1 MEYRIKAVT
10 IRHFRDLIVWQKAHE
25 LTLLIYKITDRF
37 PQKEQFSLTDQMRR
51 ASISIGSNI
60 AEGFSR
66 LSIPDK
72 IHFFAMSKGSLTE
85 LENQMY
91 VARDVG
97 YIDIEVLGIL
107 QNLILN
113 EGRLLTAIMKSTR
126 NMGSHG
132 I

>member
-1 MEYRIKAVT
+1 MGQIK
-10 IRHFRDLIVWQKAHE
+10 HFSDLIVWQKAHE
-25 LTLLIYKITDRF
+25 ITLTIYKITELF
-37 PQKEQFSLTDQMRR
+37 PKKEQFSLTDQMRR

-72 IHFFAMSKGSLTE
+72 IHFFAMAKGSLTE
-85 LENQMY
+85 LENQVY

-97 YIDIEVLGIL
+97 YLSFDLINQVLVMIVD
-107 QNLILN
+107 

-126 NMGSHG
+126 NMESHG

>member
-1 MEYRIKAVT
+1 MGQIK
-10 IRHFRDLIVWQKAHE
+10 HFSDLIVWQKAHE
-25 LTLLIYKITDRF
+25 ITLKIYKITELF
-37 PQKEQFSLTDQMRR
+37 PKKEQFSLTDQMRR

-72 IHFFAMSKGSLTE
+72 IHFFAMAKGSLTE
-85 LENQMY
+85 LENQIY

-97 YIDIEVLGIL
+97 YLSFDLINQVLVMIVD
-107 QNLILN
+107 

-126 NMGSHG
+126 NMESHG

>member
-1 MEYRIKAVT
+1 MSTIK
-10 IRHFRDLIVWQKAHE
+10 HFRDLIVWQKAHE
-25 LTLLIYKITDRF
+25 LTLLVYKYPDTF
-37 PQKEQFSLTDQMRR
+37 PSKEQFSLTDQMRR

-66 LSIPDK
+66 LSLPDK
-72 IHFFAMSKGSLTE
+72 VHFFSMAKGSLTE
-85 LENQMY
+85 LENQVY

-97 YIDIEVLGIL
+97 YLDNKTVNLLENTIL
-107 QNLILN
+107 D

-126 NMGSHG
+126 NMGRNA